1 MISIALATAVDSQR
15 DASQRKSAVALL
27 ACAGFDA
34 AGKTLLAMIDPQQPV
49 EIQSAAIRA
58 LAGMSDPSIS
68 AALVS
73 ADRFAAYSPVVREEV
88 LAAILSSKDHLPGL
102 LAALES
108 GGVPSGAIDP
118 LRRQQLT
125 GHKDATIRALAT
137 RVFGVATTSDRGRV
151 YDDYKSVVG
160 LPPDSESGRAVFRKH
175 CANCHRLDREGF
187 AVGPDLFG
195 IRNQAKAAIL
205 LHILIPE
212 QEITQ
217 GFAAYVVETK
227 DGRTLTGLIAS
238 ETPVSVTLRQPLGK
252 EETVLR
258 SDIERLLSSK
268 LSLMPQEL
276 EKVVSRQEFADL
288 LSYLKGENVPRL
300 TPPLIVTPDGRAAGG
315 QRQFTLRVFQLLEFR
330 RDLGQLF
337 FQPRDLARLVHLL
350 LGARQLQAQLL

>member
-1 MISIALATAVDSQR
+1 M
-15 DASQRKSAVALL
+15 
-27 ACAGFDA
+27 
-34 AGKTLLAMIDPQQPV
+34 
-49 EIQSAAIRA
+49 
-58 LAGMSDPSIS
+58 
-68 AALVS
+68 
-73 ADRFAAYSPVVREEV
+73 
-88 LAAILSSKDHLPGL
+88 
-102 LAALES
+102 
-108 GGVPSGAIDP
+108 
-118 LRRQQLT
+118 
-125 GHKDATIRALAT
+125 
-137 RVFGVATTSDRGRV
+137 

-288 LSYLKGENVPRL
+288 LSYLKGENMRDSL
-300 TPPLIVTPDGRAAGG
+300 PPLIVTPDGRAAGG

-350 LGARQLQAQLL
+350 LAPANCKRSFCSRVFNRSMRFLAFLSMVGGLGRG

>member
-1 MISIALATAVDSQR
+1 M
-15 DASQRKSAVALL
+15 ALL
-27 ACAGFDA
+27 ASAGFDA
-34 AGKTLLAMIDPQQPV
+34 AGPALIGLIDPQQPA

-58 LAGMSDPSIS
+58 LAGMSDLSIS
-68 AALVS
+68 VVLLS
-73 ADRFAAYSPVVREEV
+73 ANRFAAYSPVVREEV
-88 LAAILSSKDHLPGL
+88 LAAMFSSKAHLTGL
-102 LAALES
+102 LTALES
-108 GGVPSGAIDP
+108 GAVPPGTIDP

-125 GHKDATIRALAT
+125 GHKDATIRERAT
-137 RVFGVATTSDRGRV
+137 RIFGVATTSDRGRV
-151 YDDYKSVVG
+151 YDDYKSIVG

-195 IRNQAKAAIL
+195 IRNQAKEAIL
-205 LHILIPE
+205 LHVLIPE

-238 ETPVSVTLRQPLGK
+238 ETTVSVTLRQPLGK

-288 LSYLKGENVPRL
+288 LSYLKGENVRD
-300 TPPLIVTPDGRAAGG
+300 PLR
-315 QRQFTLRVFQLLEFR
+315 
-330 RDLGQLF
+330 
-337 FQPRDLARLVHLL
+337 H
-350 LGARQLQAQLL
+350 